1 VAAPVV
7 TYASAIALNEL
18 AISATAGA
26 QSSPHR
32 CRIES
37 RVEMSEKI
45 DFQLQNRATMIKRC
59 STDQKGNCTFLG
71 ILGRHREGICQ
82 LLVVLA
88 LERCRR
94 LIKSR
99 KSKLCAR
106 FVYRSLARVGS
117 VAASR
122 VKATP

>member
-1 VAAPVV
+1 
-7 TYASAIALNEL
+7 
-18 AISATAGA
+18 
-26 QSSPHR
+26 
-32 CRIES
+32 
-37 RVEMSEKI
+37 MSEKI